1 MTDHVDEGG
10 EPACWLDRVCPEC
23 GRLRERTGPGSCEN
37 CGADGTDGADA
48 QDDAQGDGSGD

>member
-48 QDDAQGDGSGD
+48 QDDGSGN